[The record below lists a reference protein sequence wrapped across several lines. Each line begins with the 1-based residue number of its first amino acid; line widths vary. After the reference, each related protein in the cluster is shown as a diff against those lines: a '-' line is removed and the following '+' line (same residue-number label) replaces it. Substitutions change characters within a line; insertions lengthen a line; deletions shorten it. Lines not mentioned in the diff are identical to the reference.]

1 MPYLSTFSD
10 DFRKTVHV
18 MRLSCLVCN
27 FMQRIPRILCVFDM
41 PKLQK
46 PHLWWQS
53 KLQGFLHW
61 HGTNL
66 KKGQDAPV
74 TRKLFQRSWTRM
86 ETRELICLVLSAAEI
101 TARAADDSVRSQNRM
116 HPTLL
121 SLAAAANPTE
131 NLAMRQLKINCSPE
145 YECHWYSSQS
155 IMSEKPTDTDQIWK
169 YKFWIL
175 NEMLDGKPHIK

>member
-1 MPYLSTFSD
+1 
-10 DFRKTVHV
+10 
-18 MRLSCLVCN
+18 
-27 FMQRIPRILCVFDM
+27 
-41 PKLQK
+41 
-46 PHLWWQS
+46 
-53 KLQGFLHW
+53 
-61 HGTNL
+61 
-66 KKGQDAPV
+66 
-74 TRKLFQRSWTRM
+74 M

-155 IMSEKPTDTDQIWK
+155 IMSEKPTDTDQI
-169 YKFWIL
+169 
-175 NEMLDGKPHIK
+175 